1 MSKKFKRLSAVILAV
16 VMMLGST
23 VMASAATMH
32 IYIREWE
39 QGTTSNTYLGTPK
52 QISGITNPVVTVTGV
67 DPNGT
72 YKDALLLAES
82 QKKVKTTWNSQYP
95 EYLTSFTVKGY
106 SKTNGGENK
115 NPQYDSAGNMI
126 HATWEGTSWMW
137 YPGNDV
143 TLKDTSSYPQT
154 TLGGTK
160 VPSKNEFSIVLS
172 YDTTRFDW

>member
-1 MSKKFKRLSAVILAV
+1 MSKKIKRLSAVILAV

-39 QGTTSNTYLGTPK
+39 QGTSSNTYLGTPK
-52 QISGITNPVVTVTGV
+52 PISGITNPVVTVTGV

-72 YKDALLLAES
+72 YKDALELAKS
-82 QKKVKTTWNSQYP
+82 KNQLNVLWNKKAD
-95 EYLTSFTVKGY
+95 EYLTTLSVPGY
-106 SKTNGGENK
+106 SNTNDGK
-115 NPQYDSAGNMI
+115 NINPIYDEKGNMI
-126 HATWEGTSWMW
+126 HATWQGSSWMW

-143 TLKDTSSYPQT
+143 TLEDTSSYPQT

-160 VPSKNEFSIVLS
+160 VPSANEFSIVLS
-172 YDTTRFDW
+172 YDTTHFDW